1 VAEAE
6 ADDPGDEAFDFVMT
20 ELSVLW
26 LSGRRL
32 LLESSFLILEVEA
45 TGRLTV
51 AGRQLMPLGKKGTKN
66 WS

>member
-32 LLESSFLILEVEA
+32 KQSSLFDF
-45 TGRLTV
+45 G
-51 AGRQLMPLGKKGTKN
+51 G
-66 WS
+66 